1 MPTPQQQLDLDRI
14 VNAVEAPIVIAIII
28 DPDGVPVTLTKGVQD
43 DKHWFWHMQQ
53 ITVQAAEVVYDQ
65 FTAAER
71 SQMRITLPTAEDARR
86 LGILKKRNGRN

>member
-14 VNAVEAPIVIAIII
+14 VRSVEAPIVIAIII

-43 DKHWFWHMQQ
+43 DKHWFWLMQQ
-53 ITVQAAEVVYDQ
+53 ITVQAAETVYDQ
-65 FTAAER
+65 FTVGER

-86 LGILKKRNGRN
+86 LGILKKGNGRN